1 MRRARISNM
10 HQGCNSSRFQ
20 WSRRG
25 TKNMCSLH
33 RIFTWYHFDYSSAV
47 WCCRLPVNFISLPQP
62 FFSLWEESARETYYT
77 SGCEFV
83 CVCRGAISSFETPN
97 AQSILQFVHQVV
109 INKLNTLCGR
119 RGRGGS
125 NPPGCPQVIIIMKS
139 PVLCCMKIM
148 SRATKALHS
157 IIELLIIMNNNTDT
171 HTSPSQQHT
180 AALRI

>member
-1 MRRARISNM
+1 V
-10 HQGCNSSRFQ
+10 
-20 WSRRG
+20 
-25 TKNMCSLH
+25 SL
-33 RIFTWYHFDYSSAV
+33 
-47 WCCRLPVNFISLPQP
+47 
-62 FFSLWEESARETYYT
+62 
-77 SGCEFV
+77 
-83 CVCRGAISSFETPN
+83 CVCRGAISSFETPY

-125 NPPGCPQVIIIMKS
+125 NPPGRPQVIIIMKS

-171 HTSPSQQHT
+171 YTHLPHNSTQQRSVYNAPGKSTIMHDSRGCS
-180 AALRI
+180 AAQ